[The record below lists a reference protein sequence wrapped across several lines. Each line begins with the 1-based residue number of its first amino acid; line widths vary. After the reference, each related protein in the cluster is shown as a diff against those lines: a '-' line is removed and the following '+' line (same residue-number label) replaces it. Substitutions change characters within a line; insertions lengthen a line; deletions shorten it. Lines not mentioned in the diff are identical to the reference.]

1 MKKFCLIPFE
11 MGECVSLL
19 KKEAKRREKEAPPA
33 LHSNVRRSYHSV
45 EMTEFYSH
53 ALLMK
58 IS

>member
-45 EMTEFYSH
+45 EMTEMTLIRF
-53 ALLMK
+53 
-58 IS
+58 